1 MAQKY
6 ESKPENAKRQRKV
19 QQELPFA
26 VVDGKPLIDIPQDLY
41 IPPNALEIILDAFE
55 GPLDLLIYL
64 IRRQN
69 LDILDIQVAE
79 ITRQYMEYIELME
92 DLQFEL
98 SAEYLV
104 MAAMLAEIKS
114 RMLLPRQND
123 IEEEDDPRAEL
134 IRRLQEYERFKD
146 AAVDLDEHPRM
157 NRDFWVASADGSV
170 PYKPKPVPT
179 IHLQEMLVELAR
191 VLKRASNATN
201 HQISFEPLSTRERM
215 SHILELTSRA
225 DNQFVPFSSL
235 FDLQEGR
242 AGVVVT
248 FIAVM
253 ELMRESLLDI
263 VQTELF
269 APIHVKSHEAP
280 SIEAR

>member
-6 ESKPENAKRQRKV
+6 ETKPAHAKGQRKV

-26 VVDGKPLIDIPQDLY
+26 VVDGKPLIDIPQNLY

-114 RMLLPRQND
+114 RMLLPRQDD
-123 IEEEDDPRAEL
+123 IEEEEDPRAEL
-134 IRRLQEYERFKD
+134 IRRLQEYERFKN
-146 AAVDLDEHPRM
+146 AALDLDEQPRM
-157 NRDFWVASADGSV
+157 NRDFWIASADASV

-179 IHLQEMLVELAR
+179 IQLREMLVELAR
-191 VLKRASNATN
+191 VLNRASNSTT

-215 SHILELTSRA
+215 SQILELTSRA
-225 DNQFVPFSSL
+225 DDQFVPFSSL

-253 ELMRESLLDI
+253 ELMRASLLDI

-269 APIHVKSHEAP
+269 SPIHVKSHEAP

>member
-6 ESKPENAKRQRKV
+6 ETKPVHAKRQRKV

-69 LDILDIQVAE
+69 LDILEIQVAE

-114 RMLLPRQND
+114 RMLLPRQDD

-134 IRRLQEYERFKD
+134 IRRLQEYERFKN
-146 AAVDLDEHPRM
+146 AAVDLDEQPRM
-157 NRDFWVASADGSV
+157 NRDFWIASAAASV
-170 PYKPKPVPT
+170 PYNPKPVPT

-191 VLKRASNATN
+191 VLKRASNSTT

-225 DNQFVPFSSL
+225 DDQFVPFSSL
-235 FDLQEGR
+235 FDLKEGR

-269 APIHVKSHEAP
+269 SPIHVKSHETP

>member
-1 MAQKY
+1 MR
-6 ESKPENAKRQRKV
+6 SVNARV

-69 LDILDIQVAE
+69 LDILEIQVAE

-114 RMLLPRQND
+114 RMLLP
-123 IEEEDDPRAEL
+123 
-134 IRRLQEYERFKD
+134 
-146 AAVDLDEHPRM
+146 
-157 NRDFWVASADGSV
+157 AS
-170 PYKPKPVPT
+170 
-179 IHLQEMLVELAR
+179 
-191 VLKRASNATN
+191 
-201 HQISFEPLSTRERM
+201 
-215 SHILELTSRA
+215 
-225 DNQFVPFSSL
+225 
-235 FDLQEGR
+235 GR
-242 AGVVVT
+242 HRG
-248 FIAVM
+248 
-253 ELMRESLLDI
+253 RG
-263 VQTELF
+263 
-269 APIHVKSHEAP
+269 
-280 SIEAR
+280 